1 MNAFLIK
8 DIAVLVGKHTD
19 IKCDFVADFH
29 IFSVLC
35 FKRFC
40 NNSLTRIC
48 GELALYK
55 VYLKTVAVGIFA
67 HGKNTVI
74 AGFTVSIFCPC
85 ISEPFLIKGIFNIAV
100 IASRFNY

>member
-19 IKCDFVADFH
+19 IKCDFVANFH

-67 HGKNTVI
+67 HGKNAVI
-74 AGFTVSIFCPC
+74 ADFAVSIFCPG
-85 ISEPFLIKGIFNIAV
+85 ISEPFFIKGIFNIAV